1 MTREQYLMMRKGGN
15 FNIIHEFYKDHFNYD
30 KHSPLLSLEQLAQTL
45 PMFGDPNVIFEKCCR
60 HYDEKFKVIIIK
72 DKEGKTI
79 ANV

>member
-15 FNIIHEFYKDHFNYD
+15 FNIIYEFYKDHYDHD
-30 KHSPLLSLEQLAQTL
+30 KHKQFLSLEQLAQTL
-45 PMFGDPNVIFEKCCR
+45 PMFGDPNLIFEKCCKY
-60 HYDEKFKVIIIK
+60 YDEKFKVIIIK